1 MDEDPHAVRSLME
14 RLGRDGGFSIPE
26 EKRRTVESLF
36 SAASVDDAETLEQ
49 IRRTYRE
56 AGYILDPHSAV
67 GVRAAAGRQD
77 TVCLATAHPAKFP
90 DAVREA
96 IGIEAEP
103 PPSLQGL
110 MDKER
115 RCLELD
121 ASSAALRSHMTRVL
135 DSVHA

>member
-1 MDEDPHAVRSLME
+1 MVQ
-14 RLGRDGGFSIPE
+14 
-26 EKRRTVESLF
+26 SLF

-56 AGYILDPHSAV
+56 SGYILDPHSAI
-67 GVRAAAGRQD
+67 GVRAAAGRPD

-115 RCLELD
+115 RCVELD
-121 ASSAALRSHMTRVL
+121 ASLAAVRSHLTDALGSAHV
-135 DSVHA
+135 